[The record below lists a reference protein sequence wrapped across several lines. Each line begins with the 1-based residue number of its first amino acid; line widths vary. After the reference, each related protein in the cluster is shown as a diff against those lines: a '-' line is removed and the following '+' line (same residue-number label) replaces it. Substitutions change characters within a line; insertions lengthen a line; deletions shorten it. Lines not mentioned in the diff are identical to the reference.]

1 MRYEF
6 LPAFKGDCFLIHGGS
21 DDEPVLI
28 LIDGGP
34 QGTYEQHLRPRLVE
48 LRDERGLDDSEPLV
62 IDLVVV
68 SHVDDDHINGIIDL
82 FQELFDDAKAGN
94 QPLFEVR
101 GLWHNSFDEILGNDE
116 VKTAAE
122 QFGAASLAAL
132 VEESEDQDEQDAAML
147 LQSVSQGHT
156 LRDLAGDQ
164 GLNIPLNEGFDGL
177 ILTRNDEI
185 TEREIGG
192 IKMTIVGPR
201 RDELAELQEVH
212 DKWLKDQKAKGNEIK
227 PGSMLQSLTDE
238 SAANLSSIVL
248 LAERDGR
255 KFLLTGDARSDF
267 VMKGLEEI
275 GLIEAGGT
283 LEVEV
288 VKMPHHGSDR
298 NVDDDF
304 LKRVTAPKYL
314 FTGNGEH
321 GNPERE
327 TFRLLAEARPDA
339 DMELY
344 LTYDVA
350 TIDPERKHV
359 HEQERAREIKRAD
372 AAKAKGKSSKAPRAE
387 WSDDDHSIAA
397 LIATL
402 PANIKVVEPA
412 GPIVEL

>member
-1 MRYEF
+1 
-6 LPAFKGDCFLIHGGS
+6 L
-21 DDEPVLI
+21 
-28 LIDGGP
+28 
-34 QGTYEQHLRPRLVE
+34 
-48 LRDERGLDDSEPLV
+48 
-62 IDLVVV
+62 
-68 SHVDDDHINGIIDL
+68 
-82 FQELFDDAKAGN
+82 
-94 QPLFEVR
+94 
-101 GLWHNSFDEILGNDE
+101 
-116 VKTAAE
+116 
-122 QFGAASLAAL
+122 
-132 VEESEDQDEQDAAML
+132 QDAAML

-164 GLNIPLNEGFDGL
+164 GLNIPLNEGFGGL
-177 ILTRNDEI
+177 ILTGNDEI